1 MNQTGIIRKID
12 NLGRIVLPKELRKH
26 LNINPGDDFQIL
38 LNGEKIILEKYS
50 YISNNENEIIDII
63 NCFNVLQNYDIN
75 LIVNNKVINKN
86 QEQLLEKYN
95 YIIKERKQ
103 YIDSNI
109 KNNEIT
115 KNIYVEGRIVLTP
128 IVINSDL
135 LGSLL
140 IISKDS
146 TENIINYSKIIIN
159 IIKKYYK

>member
-26 LNINPGDDFQIL
+26 LNINTGDDFQIL

>member
-146 TENIINYSKIIIN
+146 TENIINYSKIIIK

>member
-12 NLGRIVLPKELRKH
+12 DLGRIVLPKELRKH

-109 KNNEIT
+109 KNNGIT
-115 KNIYVEGRIVLTP
+115 KNIYVEGIIVLTP
-128 IVINSDL
+128 IVVNSDL

>member
-12 NLGRIVLPKELRKH
+12 DLGRIVLPKELRKH
-26 LNINPGDDFQIL
+26 LNIYPGDDFQIL

-50 YISNNENEIIDII
+50 YIRNNENEIIDII
-63 NCFNVLQNYDIN
+63 NCFNILQNYDIN
-75 LIVNNKVINKN
+75 LIVNNKIINRN

-115 KNIYVEGRIVLTP
+115 NNICVEGRIVLTP

-146 TENIINYSKIIIN
+146 IENIINYSKIIIN

>member
-12 NLGRIVLPKELRKH
+12 DLGRIVLPKELRKH

>member
-95 YIIKERKQ
+95 YSIKERKQ